1 MTMKPSDEVMDVL
14 DQNMR
19 RLLSVKDRQ
28 DLAIATQLQVTM
40 LIGMMR
46 TLAGDEVTTG
56 FLEAAIADKTMRMS
70 VQPAVTIQ

>member
-1 MTMKPSDEVMDVL
+1 MNIKPSDEVMDVL

-28 DLAIATQLQVTM
+28 DLAIATQLQLTM

-46 TLAGDEVTTG
+46 TLAGDEVTTD

>member
-1 MTMKPSDEVMDVL
+1 MNIKPSDEVMDVL

-28 DLAIATQLQVTM
+28 DLAIATQLQLTM

>member
-1 MTMKPSDEVMDVL
+1 MTIKPSDEVMDVL
-14 DQNMR
+14 DHNMR

-28 DLAIATQLQVTM
+28 DLTIATQIQLTM

-46 TLAGDEVTTG
+46 TLAGDEVTTV

-70 VQPAVTIQ
+70 VQPAETIQ

>member
-1 MTMKPSDEVMDVL
+1 MTIKPSDEVMDVL

-19 RLLSVKDRQ
+19 RLLSVKDRK
-28 DLAIATQLQVTM
+28 DLAIATQLQLTM

-70 VQPAVTIQ
+70 VQPAATIQ